1 MILLNISKA
10 IREQNYY
17 AVALE
22 FVIVIVGVVIGF
34 QINAWNEGRQA
45 DARASVLLARLG
57 EEVAAALD
65 EKERDLER
73 LIERHDAFSRFNEVL
88 APDAVESGSEALCG
102 LIDQSHIY
110 LWQRVRMPVLAEMT
124 ATGSLELISSED
136 VRNAV
141 IALDADLAGAGD
153 RIEIIRSVENIVR
166 LQFPELLQVRPVAP
180 GDAQPNEWPVT
191 CDWAQ
196 MRANPAVFNTIA
208 NNYDRQGAM
217 LHLLRFEISA
227 LRRLMDAIEADREGA
242 VQ

>member
-1 MILLNISKA
+1 MILDNLSRAFKT
-10 IREQNYY
+10 QNWL
-17 AVALE
+17 AAGVE
-22 FVIVIVGVVIGF
+22 FVIVIAGVVIGF

-73 LIERHDAFSRFNEVL
+73 LIERHDALSQFNEVV
-88 APDAVESGSEALCG
+88 APDAVEAGSEALCR

-124 ATGSLELISSED
+124 ATGSLDLISSAD

-141 IALDADLAGAGD
+141 IALDADLTGASD

-166 LQFPELLQVRPVAP
+166 LRFPELLEVRPAAP
-180 GDAQPNEWPVT
+180 GNARPNEWPVT

-217 LHLLRFEISA
+217 LHLLRFEIGA
-227 LRRLMDAIEADREGA
+227 LRRLLEAIESDREGA
-242 VQ
+242 AR